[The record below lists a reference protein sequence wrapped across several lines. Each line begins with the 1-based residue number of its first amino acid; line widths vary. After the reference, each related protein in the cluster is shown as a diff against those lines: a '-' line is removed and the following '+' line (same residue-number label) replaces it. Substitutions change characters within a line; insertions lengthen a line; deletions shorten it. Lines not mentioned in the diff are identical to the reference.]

1 MARLAFR
8 HWTAIL
14 IAVAIAAWALF
25 YLPQTPSW
33 MIFNL
38 KQAIDARD
46 GNGAARYVDFQE
58 VVRNAGYE
66 VVQGQNGSNGGAS
79 DLLGALVGKGAVD
92 LLSGPMASLLKSWA
106 IQQVDNGAKQVQL
119 PAGAVAGAIVFLHRN
134 DDAAYTRWVDH
145 KGQEWEVRMAR
156 EPGGWKIV
164 EVKNVEQLLEKLKRQ
179 KENQL
184 NAAPSADAPP
194 PDMGTDAPPPSGS
207 SD

>member
-1 MARLAFR
+1 MGHLALR

-14 IAVAIAAWALF
+14 IAAAIAAWAVL

-46 GNGAARYVDFQE
+46 GSGAARYVDFQQ

-66 VVQGQNGSNGGAS
+66 AVQDQNGSNGGAGS
-79 DLLGALVGKGAVD
+79 LLGALVGRGAVD
-92 LLSGPMASLLKSWA
+92 LLSGPMASLLQTWA

-119 PAGAVAGAIVFLHRN
+119 PPAAAAGAIAFLHRN
-134 DDAAYTRWVDH
+134 GDVAYTSWRDH
-145 KGQEWEVRMAR
+145 KGREWEVRMAR
-156 EPGGWKIV
+156 ETGGWKIV
-164 EVKNVEQLLEKLKRQ
+164 QVKNVEQLLEQLKRQ
-179 KENQL
+179 QENQF
-184 NAAPSADAPP
+184 NAAPPDGAPP
-194 PDMGTDAPPPSGS
+194 PDSGTGTAPGS